1 VQAGAELAIIVPTY
15 EEAANM
21 PELVRRLDAC
31 LKGVQWELIIVDDD
45 SADGTA
51 RIVRELGR
59 TDGRVR
65 CLQRLGRRG
74 LSSACVEGM
83 LATTAPFLAVMD
95 GDLQHDESLLPAM
108 LAALRQEGLDVVIGS
123 RYVPGGSSAGLQ
135 GQRVSMSRVAAS
147 LSRPLIPEDLNDPMS
162 GFFMLRRQVFDS
174 TVRRLSGIGFKILV
188 DFFASAE
195 HPLHF
200 RELPYQFRSRYA
212 GESKLDAHAVWDYG
226 MLLLDKFAGRFVS
239 PRLLVFLCIGGLGVL
254 VHFAVL
260 ATLFRGLGVSFVWS
274 QATATLVA
282 MTGNYALNNEI
293 TYRDLRLR
301 GWQWLRGWSTFVLA
315 CGIGALANVGVA
327 QYVFDQEAAWA
338 LAGLAGILVGAIWNY
353 VITLVYTWR
362 GAAH

>member
-21 PELVRRLDAC
+21 PELVKRLGAC
-31 LKGVQWELIIVDDD
+31 LQGVNWELIIVDDD

-51 RIVRELGR
+51 RVIRELGR
-59 TDGRVR
+59 TDGRIR

-83 LATTAPFLAVMD
+83 LASTAPFLAVMD

-108 LAALRQEGLDVVIGS
+108 LTALRQEALDIVVGS
-123 RYVPGGSSAGLQ
+123 RYVAGGGSAGLQ
-135 GQRVSMSRVAAS
+135 GQRASMSRLATS

-174 TVRRLSGIGFKILV
+174 TVRRLSGIGFKILL

-195 HPLHF
+195 QPLRF
-200 RELPYQFRSRYA
+200 RELPYQFGDRHA
-212 GESKLDAHAVWDYG
+212 GESKLDAHAIWDYG
-226 MLLLDKFAGRFVS
+226 MLLLDKFVGRFLP
-239 PRLLVFLCIGGLGVL
+239 PRLVAFLFIGGLGVL

-260 ATLFRGLGVSFVWS
+260 ATLFQGLGTSFVLS
-274 QATATLVA
+274 QAIATFVA
-282 MTGNYALNNEI
+282 MTSNYALNNEI

-301 GWQWLRGWSTFVLA
+301 GWQWLRGWFTFVLA
-315 CGIGALANVGVA
+315 CSVGALANVGVA
-327 QYVFDQEAAWA
+327 QYAFEQEAAWV